1 MLGILVPPR
10 RDTKPK
16 CLRKFVLW
24 VLGLSLEVYKLRGG
38 YVKSVMAFATYLPQE
53 LPAISL
59 SKSLLERYGNIKSI
73 RDSKEQISE
82 ALLFFALM
90 RMPFVRRAEM

>member
-1 MLGILVPPR
+1 MNGS
-10 RDTKPK
+10 
-16 CLRKFVLW
+16 C
-24 VLGLSLEVYKLRGG
+24 GLFNQYKA
-38 YVKSVMAFATYLPQE
+38 K

-90 RMPFVRRAEM
+90 RMPTEFLDRLKHGQETTPRFVRIAEM